1 MKKIS
6 KILAMLL
13 VLTALLSL
21 FTGCSAKESAPADK
35 PAEKVEEKPAVD
47 FPGGKPITL
56 IVGFAPGGGTD
67 VGNRILAPYLEKE
80 LNTTITVVNKEGSAG
95 WVSLG
100 EVVNMEPDGYTIAA
114 FNNTID
120 YAGLNPS
127 TNYTLTSDDFQW
139 LGCTVVD
146 IASVCCR
153 ADEKRWSNFKELI
166 EYAKKNELTVTVSGA
181 GTEDQIILELMNA
194 RLGTKFVT
202 VVTAG
207 GAAEGTAALLGGHVD
222 LTSANVGEVLTNCRE
237 GNFKCLAVFD
247 KERSKFFPDTPT
259 CEEVTGEAIYANS
272 SRGHLMPKGG
282 DPKVV
287 ETLVKAY
294 ERASK
299 NPEYIEKMAEMGL
312 EVIYQSPEEFIKNIK
327 AVAEDVKSILPA
339 LGWDK

>member
-6 KILAMLL
+6 KILAILL

-21 FTGCSAKESAPADK
+21 FTGCSAKESVPADK
-35 PAEKVEEKPAVD
+35 PAEKVEEKPAID

-67 VGNRILAPYLEKE
+67 IGNRMLVPYLEKE
-80 LNTTITVVNKEGSAG
+80 LNTTITVVNKPGSAG

-139 LGCTVVD
+139 LGCTVIDV
-146 IASVCCR
+146 ASICGR
-153 ADEKRWSNFKELI
+153 ADEKRWSNFEELI

-259 CEEVTGEAIYANS
+259 CEEITGEAIYANS

-287 ETLVKAY
+287 EILVKAY
-294 ERASK
+294 EKASK
-299 NPEYIEKMAEMGL
+299 NPEYIEKMAELGL
-312 EVIYQSPEEFIKNIK
+312 DVVYQSPEEFVRNIK